1 MAGVR
6 HAAATVHDVGHVATA
21 LVLGEEV
28 EVGLTELL
36 TERENYAKRY
46 PRAQT
51 GKKIEGGGGYS
62 GIVLVPNV
70 VERTPPYVDVVE
82 PGSPAQKAG
91 LKPDDL
97 IVYVDGLPVA
107 HINAYREVID
117 KYRPNTEVKLEA
129 PPKAPEKET
138 PKQPEK

>member
-1 MAGVR
+1 M
-6 HAAATVHDVGHVATA
+6 
-21 LVLGEEV
+21 
-28 EVGLTELL
+28 LTEK
-36 TERENYAKRY
+36 ENYKTKYRRFDLNKKR
-46 PRAQT
+46 P
-51 GKKIEGGGGYS
+51 EGGGGWT

-82 PGSPAQKAG
+82 PNSPAQKAG

-107 HINAYREVID
+107 HINAYRDVID
-117 KYRPNTEVKLEA
+117 KYRPGTEVKLEVRRGDRLQTFAVKLEA

-138 PKQPEK
+138 PKTPEK